1 MNLLAQVEV
10 TTTSDSSGSGL
21 GIALIVIYAVIGIVA
36 LIGLWKTIDKT
47 GQPGAWALLWLICF
61 PIGTIPFLKATGR
74 PTWWVVLFFIPIVNI
89 VMWVILCIDIAKSF
103 GKGAGY
109 GIGLWLLPF
118 IFFIM
123 LGFGKDQYRGPV
135 IQAA

>member
-21 GIALIVIYAVIGIVA
+21 GIALIVVYAVIGIVA
-36 LIGLWKTIDKT
+36 LVGLWKTIDKT

-74 PTWWVVLFFIPIVNI
+74 PPGGWCCSSSP
-89 VMWVILCIDIAKSF
+89 S
-103 GKGAGY
+103 
-109 GIGLWLLPF
+109 
-118 IFFIM
+118 
-123 LGFGKDQYRGPV
+123 
-135 IQAA
+135 

>member
-1 MNLLAQVEV
+1 MNLLAQVE
-10 TTTSDSSGSGL
+10 TTTSSDGGSAFGVVL
-21 GIALIVIYAVIGIVA
+21 AVVYFVIAIVA
-36 LIGLWKTIDKT
+36 LAGVWKTIDKT
-47 GQPGAWALLWLICF
+47 DQPGAWALLWLICF

-89 VMWVILCIDIAKSF
+89 IMWLILCMDLAKSF

-109 GIGLWLLPF
+109 GVGLFFLPF

-123 LGFGKDQYRGPV
+123 LGFGSDQYRGPAV
-135 IQAA
+135 QAV